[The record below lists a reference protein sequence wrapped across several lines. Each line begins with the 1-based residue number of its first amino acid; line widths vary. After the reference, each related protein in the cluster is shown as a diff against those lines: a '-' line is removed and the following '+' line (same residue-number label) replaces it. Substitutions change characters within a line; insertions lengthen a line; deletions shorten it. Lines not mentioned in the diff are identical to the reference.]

1 MYISRGMQMR
11 NVMFLGDSTMQIQ
24 TTALGVDWIGQICIF
39 NLKYCRKKLKYKHCR
54 LFIITTAYL
63 LVESFLLSTVR
74 LLSRTT
80 LLKKYFTF
88 LLFKSYIALFPMLLI
103 YYNCLFIAKKFSPSI
118 TCFHHVRCDVDHDY
132 GIPQMQAVSS

>member
-1 MYISRGMQMR
+1 MR

-80 LLKKYFTF
+80 CTEEIFHVPFIQVLYSTLPYAFHLLQ
-88 LLFKSYIALFPMLLI
+88 L
-103 YYNCLFIAKKFSPSI
+103 CLFFCKEIFHFNHVFSS
-118 TCFHHVRCDVDHDY
+118 C
-132 GIPQMQAVSS
+132 